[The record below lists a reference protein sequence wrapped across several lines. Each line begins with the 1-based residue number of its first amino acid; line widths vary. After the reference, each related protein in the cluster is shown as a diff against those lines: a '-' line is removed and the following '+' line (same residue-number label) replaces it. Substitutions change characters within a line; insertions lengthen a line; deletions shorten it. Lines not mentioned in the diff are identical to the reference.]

1 MKKLTAFI
9 LFCAIALGLYAQKT
23 TNKSAVA
30 KSEPLANSL
39 LWKIS
44 GHGLSHPSY
53 LFGTMH
59 ILCSDDAQLSDSLEY
74 VIRTTDKVYFEIDM
88 DNMMEMMGALRYIR
102 MNGNQKLADLL
113 SEGDYKKVKDYFTKN
128 PSMIPFSMME
138 KFKPYFIASLLSEQ
152 KMDCPQKDGME
163 QVIMTYAKKNGKEIK
178 GLETAAYQASIFD
191 SIPYKMQADQLVKMI
206 DSIDVKSNDDTD
218 LEDVYRSQDLSKIQE
233 MVMKEDDINQSLDLL
248 LYNRNKNWAIKIN
261 DIIQSTPCLFAVG
274 AAHLPGDL
282 GVINLLKK
290 QGYVLTPVK
299 HAPANKNTQV
309 AIAHR

>member
-1 MKKLTAFI
+1 MKKITAFI
-9 LFCAIALGLYAQKT
+9 LFCAVALGLNAQKS
-23 TNKSAVA
+23 TNKSTA

-44 GHGLSHPSY
+44 GHGLAHPSY

-113 SEGDYKKVKDYFTKN
+113 SEVDYKKVKDYFTKN
-128 PSMIPFSMME
+128 PAMIPFSMME
-138 KFKPYFIASLLSEQ
+138 KFKPYFIASMLSEQ

-163 QVIMTYAKKNGKEIK
+163 QVIMTYAKKHSKEIK

-191 SIPYKMQADQLVKMI
+191 SIPYKTQADELVKMI
-206 DSIDVKSNDDTD
+206 DSIDVKSSDDND
-218 LEDVYRSQDLSKIQE
+218 LEDVYRSQDLTKIQE
-233 MVMKEDDINQSLDLL
+233 MVMKEDDINESLDLL
-248 LYNRNKNWAIKIN
+248 LYNRNKNWAVKIN

-290 QGYVLTPVK
+290 QGYTLTPVT
-299 HAPANKNTQV
+299 HAPTNKNTQV
-309 AIAHR
+309 AIAK

>member
-9 LFCAIALGLYAQKT
+9 LFCAVALGLCAQKS
-23 TNKSAVA
+23 TNTSGAV

-44 GHGLSHPSY
+44 GRGLSHPSY

-113 SEGDYKKVKDYFTKN
+113 SENDYKKVKDYFTKN
-128 PSMIPFSMME
+128 PAMIPFSMME

-163 QVIMTYAKKNGKEIK
+163 QVIMTYAKQHGKEIK

-191 SIPYKMQADQLVKMI
+191 SIPYKTQADQLVKMI

-218 LEDVYRSQDLSKIQE
+218 LEDIYRSQDLTKIQE

-248 LYNRNKNWAIKIN
+248 LYNRNKNWAVKIN
-261 DIIQSTPCLFAVG
+261 EIIQSTPCLFAVG

-290 QGYVLTPVK
+290 QGYTLTPVK
-299 HAPANKNTQV
+299 HAPTNKNTQV
-309 AIAHR
+309 AAK